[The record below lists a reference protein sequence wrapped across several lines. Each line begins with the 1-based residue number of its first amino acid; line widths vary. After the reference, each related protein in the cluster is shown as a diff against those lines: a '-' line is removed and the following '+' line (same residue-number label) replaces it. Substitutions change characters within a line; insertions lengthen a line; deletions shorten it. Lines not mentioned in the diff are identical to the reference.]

1 MAVSMT
7 DPGPIT
13 QELATPEEP
22 LYEVV
27 GGQRVE
33 LPPMGAFP
41 TQLASDI
48 QFFLGRFVREH
59 DLGRVN
65 VEMLYRIDAENR
77 LERRP
82 DVAFVS
88 YSRWPKDRPV
98 PEDAAWDV
106 IPDLAVEVVSPS
118 DRAEDLMEK
127 VGQYV
132 EAGVGRVWVVYP
144 RSRVVHRFEGF
155 DRVLVIP
162 RGGTIAEEPLLPGFR
177 LDLNDLF
184 EDRPAPGR

>member
-13 QELATPEEP
+13 QEQATPEVP

-27 GGQRVE
+27 GGERVE

-41 TQLASDI
+41 TRIASRLTI
-48 QFFLGRFVREH
+48 RLGQFVESQ
-59 DLGRVN
+59 DLGRVDA
-65 VEMLYRIDAENR
+65 EMLYRLDPISR

-88 YSRWPKDRPV
+88 YTRWPKNRPV
-98 PEDAAWDV
+98 PEEPAWDV
-106 IPDLAVEVVSPS
+106 IPDLAVEVVSPT

-132 EAGVGRVWVVYP
+132 EARVGRVWVVYP

-155 DRVLVIP
+155 NQIQVVP

-177 LDLNDLF
+177 LDLDDLF
-184 EDRPAPGR
+184 EDRPLKQ

>member
-1 MAVSMT
+1 MVLST
-7 DPGPIT
+7 V
-13 QELATPEEP
+13 EPEVIEPFIEVEP

-27 GGQRVE
+27 GGVRRE

-41 TQLASDI
+41 GQIASTLLYFLAKNARDA
-48 QFFLGRFVREH
+48 

-65 VEMLYRIDAENR
+65 GEVLYRLDAESR

-88 YSRWPKDRPV
+88 YERWPKDRPV

-106 IPDLAVEVVSPS
+106 VPDLAVEVVSPT

-127 VGQYV
+127 VEQYF
-132 EAGVGRVWVVYP
+132 EAGVARVWVVYP
-144 RSRVVHRFEGF
+144 RRRMVHAFEGF
-155 DRVLVIP
+155 DRVAVVP
-162 RGGTIAEEPLLPGFR
+162 KGGELTGGPLLPAFR
-177 LDLNDLF
+177 LELPTLF
-184 EDRPAPGR
+184 EDRPS